1 MFEIFSPSSVKVFSI
16 FPALNKNERLNSA
29 LDHISLHKNVVER
42 IVQGHVNIFDRVK
55 VIDIRAKLHV

>member
-1 MFEIFSPSSVKVFSI
+1 MLKFSQFS
-16 FPALNKNERLNSA
+16 LHKNERLNSA